1 MAQQQHNVRL
11 VNGQNP
17 PPQHLLSAAAA
28 NGGVSFKFGG
38 NGGLESVHERN
49 NGVIQYSSLK
59 IKVRFYFQYG
69 FESDLYPLDLN
80 WFSSILLKHHVKHSF
95 TDNFPQILK

>member
-59 IKVRFYFQYG
+59 IKVRFYPLWLRIRFISAG
-69 FESDLYPLDLN
+69 FELVLIHTQTSC
-80 WFSSILLKHHVKHSF
+80 
-95 TDNFPQILK
+95 